1 MTIHKEGYTIL
12 TITTL
17 LLAAINGVTYY
28 FFHDQLVVI
37 GAVTFLSLIFFL
49 LILQFFR
56 SPKRDQTI
64 GERLIIAPCDGK
76 VVVIE
81 QTIETEYYKETRLQV
96 SIFMSPVNVH
106 INWYPLSGIVK
117 YLNHE
122 AESRKAI
129 RFMGAPFPS
138 TQSR

>member
-1 MTIHKEGYTIL
+1 MTIHREGYTIL

-17 LLAAINGVTYY
+17 LLAAINGLTYY

-37 GAVTFLSLIFFL
+37 GAVAFLSLIFFL

-96 SIFMSPVNVH
+96 SIFMLSLIH
-106 INWYPLSGIVK
+106 I
-117 YLNHE
+117 
-122 AESRKAI
+122 
-129 RFMGAPFPS
+129 
-138 TQSR
+138 